1 MTAAPET
8 MVTTIRGW
16 DWQRILYGDWTWLVR
31 DWIDVIRL
39 AFIGGTIAF
48 AVQGRSDVI
57 ALTAA
62 SSVLLIARIIDLPR
76 WFDFGL
82 TVAMSLIA
90 WGTALHL
97 YGQWF
102 YYDKVVHGLSPVAYA
117 PVLYIVLVRLGV
129 VPDPGEAIRER
140 RTARISGIFIVT
152 LALGMAVG
160 AGYESVEWF
169 EDKLDILGGNFVKG
183 LWDTE
188 TDLLADTTG
197 SLVGATFL
205 TVWAMHGWSSRRVTV
220 VPAPGPSSTAL
231 ETAAE
236 RLRTDH
242 GSGSSAP
249 KSRLA
254 GLPLAVQGI
263 VAFVGGLLLLALP
276 SPSLRTLGI
285 VFGIVLLVFALF
297 EASELMRGAN
307 GADRV
312 ARYATIAASA
322 VAGTLALAWPTM
334 SQYALLYAAGAASVV
349 FAFAEVASLSTRL
362 DAHARWVGGLAGLA
376 AFVFGI
382 AMLASPGKSL
392 QAVIT
397 LVGVYLLVFGGLR
410 LVRGAQEWR
419 ERRVSGV

>member
-8 MVTTIRGW
+8 LAMTIRGW

-48 AVQGRSDVI
+48 AVQGRSDVV
-57 ALTAA
+57 ALAAA

-82 TVAMSLIA
+82 TVAMTLIA

-140 RTARISGIFIVT
+140 RVARISGIFIVT

-169 EDKLDILGGNFVKG
+169 EDKLGILGGNFVKG

-188 TDLLADTTG
+188 TDLLADTSG

-220 VPAPGPSSTAL
+220 VPVPQPGSTVFEA
-231 ETAAE
+231 AAE
-236 RLRTDH
+236 RLRTDTH
-242 GSGSSAP
+242 TSAP
-249 KSRLA
+249 KSRVLA
-254 GLPLAVQGI
+254 GAPPTVQGI
-263 VAFVGGLLLLALP
+263 VAVVGGLLLLALP

-297 EASELMRGAN
+297 EAVELMRGAS
-307 GADRV
+307 GAERV
-312 ARYATIAASA
+312 ARFTTIAASA
-322 VAGTLALAWPTM
+322 VAGTLALAWPRI
-334 SQYALLYAAGAASVV
+334 SQYVLLYAAGIASVV

-362 DAHARWVGGLAGLA
+362 DSRARWLGGLAGLA
-376 AFVFGI
+376 AFVFGV
-382 AMLASPGKSL
+382 ALLASPGKSL

-410 LVRGAQEWR
+410 VARGAEAWR
-419 ERRVSGV
+419 ERRASGV

>member
-82 TVAMSLIA
+82 TVAMTLIA

-188 TDLLADTTG
+188 TDLLADTSG

-231 ETAAE
+231 EAAAE
-236 RLRTDH
+236 RLRTGH
-242 GSGSSAP
+242 SSAP

-254 GLPLAVQGI
+254 GLPLAAQGF
-263 VAFVGGLLLLALP
+263 VAVVGGLLLLALP

-285 VFGIVLLVFALF
+285 VFGIVLLVFAAF
-297 EASELMRGAN
+297 EAVELVRGGS
-307 GADRV
+307 GAER
-312 ARYATIAASA
+312 AGRLATIAASA
-322 VAGTLALAWPTM
+322 VAGTLALAWPTI

-349 FAFAEVASLSTRL
+349 FAFAEVASLSTTL
-362 DAHARWVGGLAGLA
+362 DAHERWLGALAGLA
-376 AFVFGI
+376 AFVFGV
-382 AMLASPGKSL
+382 ALLASPGKSL

-397 LVGVYLLVFGGLR
+397 LVGVYLLVLGGLR
-410 LVRGAQEWR
+410 LVRAAEAWR
-419 ERRVSGV
+419 ERRASGV

>member
-8 MVTTIRGW
+8 LVTTIRGW

-82 TVAMSLIA
+82 TVAMTLIA

-169 EDKLDILGGNFVKG
+169 EDKLGILGGNFVKG

-188 TDLLADTTG
+188 TDLLADTSG

-220 VPAPGPSSTAL
+220 VPVPEPSATAF

-236 RLRTDH
+236 RLRTGH
-242 GSGSSAP
+242 GSGSSTP

-254 GLPLAVQGI
+254 GLPLTVQGI
-263 VAFVGGLLLLALP
+263 VAVVGGLLLLALP

-297 EASELMRGAN
+297 EAVEVMRGAS
-307 GADRV
+307 GPERL

-322 VAGTLALAWPTM
+322 VAGTLALAWPRI
-334 SQYALLYAAGAASVV
+334 SQYALLYAAGIASVV

-362 DAHARWVGGLAGLA
+362 DAHARWLGGLAGLA

-419 ERRVSGV
+419 ERRASGV

>member
-1 MTAAPET
+1 
-8 MVTTIRGW
+8 
-16 DWQRILYGDWTWLVR
+16 
-31 DWIDVIRL
+31 
-39 AFIGGTIAF
+39 
-48 AVQGRSDVI
+48 
-57 ALTAA
+57 LTAA

-188 TDLLADTTG
+188 TDLLADTSG

-242 GSGSSAP
+242 GSGSSTP

-322 VAGTLALAWPTM
+322 VAGTLALAWPTI

-376 AFVFGI
+376 TFVFGI

>member
-8 MVTTIRGW
+8 MSTTIRGW

-48 AVQGRSDVI
+48 AVQGRSDVV
-57 ALTAA
+57 ALAAA

-82 TVAMSLIA
+82 TVAMTLIA

-140 RTARISGIFIVT
+140 RVARISGIFIVT

-169 EDKLDILGGNFVKG
+169 EDKLGILGGNFVKG

-188 TDLLADTTG
+188 TDLLADTSG

-220 VPAPGPSSTAL
+220 VPVPQPSSTAF
-231 ETAAE
+231 EAAAE
-236 RLRTDH
+236 RLRTDTH
-242 GSGSSAP
+242 GSAP
-249 KSRLA
+249 KSRLLA
-254 GLPLAVQGI
+254 GAPPTVQGI
-263 VAFVGGLLLLALP
+263 VAVVGGLLLLALP

-285 VFGIVLLVFALF
+285 VFGVVLLVFALF
-297 EASELMRGAN
+297 EAVELMRGAS
-307 GADRV
+307 GAERV
-312 ARYATIAASA
+312 ARFTTIAASA
-322 VAGTLALAWPTM
+322 VAGTLALAWPRI
-334 SQYALLYAAGAASVV
+334 SQYVLLYAAGIASVV

-362 DAHARWVGGLAGLA
+362 DAHTRWLGGLAGLA
-376 AFVFGI
+376 AFVFGV
-382 AMLASPGKSL
+382 ALLASPGKSL

-410 LVRGAQEWR
+410 LARGAEAWR
-419 ERRVSGV
+419 ERRASGV

>member
-8 MVTTIRGW
+8 LATTIRGW

-48 AVQGRSDVI
+48 AVQGRSDVV

-62 SSVLLIARIIDLPR
+62 SAVLLIARIIDLPR

-169 EDKLDILGGNFVKG
+169 EDKLGILGGNFVKG

-188 TDLLADTTG
+188 TDLLADTSG

-220 VPAPGPSSTAL
+220 VPVPQPGSTAF
-231 ETAAE
+231 EAAAE
-236 RLRTDH
+236 RFRAGHD
-242 GSGSSAP
+242 SGRSAR

-254 GLPLAVQGI
+254 GAPPTVQGI
-263 VAFVGGLLLLALP
+263 VAIVGGLLLLALP

-297 EASELMRGAN
+297 EAVELMRGAG
-307 GADRV
+307 GAERV
-312 ARYATIAASA
+312 ARVATIAASA
-322 VAGTLALAWPTM
+322 VAGTLALAWPRI
-334 SQYALLYAAGAASVV
+334 SQYALLYAAGIASVV

-362 DAHARWVGGLAGLA
+362 DARARWLGGLAGLA
-376 AFVFGI
+376 AFVFGV
-382 AMLASPGKSL
+382 ALLASPGKSL
-392 QAVIT
+392 QAVVT
-397 LVGVYLLVFGGLR
+397 LVGIYLLVFGGLR
-410 LVRGAQEWR
+410 LVRGAEASR
-419 ERRVSGV
+419 ERRVSGA